1 MSRDP
6 QLRSGRVLRFGLA
19 ILGALTSSVAEKHRD
34 TKIMERFACVDGR
47 VDSDLQLV
55 RSTSNACL
63 NVETM
68 ASPANGGR
76 IYVLAACQ
84 VGLKSVV

>member
-19 ILGALTSSVAEKHRD
+19 SLGALVGSAAEKLRD
-34 TKIMERFACVDGR
+34 SKIMEWFTRVDGR

-68 ASPANGGR
+68 ASPANGSR
-76 IYVLAACQ
+76 VCAQ
-84 VGLKSVV
+84 VA